1 MKKIVFII
9 SLIVIVIV
17 TVLGISLWYY
27 SNDQASNKLYS
38 LEELQVVSQ
47 NKDYVIAINNNRY
60 AIFTKDEN
68 GYKKVKKIAKGKE
81 LTRDNIWW
89 LNDRVYIFSS
99 DYASFYRLNDV
110 YEEVVS
116 NTLLFDKKPMVFE
129 RILGIEDGWI
139 YYNFVYEESS
149 YTGKIDFDLKEV
161 SIIEKDGIAV
171 D

>member
-38 LEELQVVSQ
+38 LEELQVVSKNQ
-47 NKDYVIAINNNRY
+47 DYVIAVNNNRY
-60 AIFTKDEN
+60 AIFIKDEN

-81 LTRDNIWW
+81 LTKDNIWW

>member
-47 NKDYVIAINNNRY
+47 NKDYVIAFNNNRY

>member
-60 AIFTKDEN
+60 AIFIKDEN
-68 GYKKVKKIAKGKE
+68 MNKKVKKIAKGKE
-81 LTRDNIWW
+81 LTKDNIWW